1 MKNRWKTFCT
11 LEKKGVS
18 SHLLQM
24 MTAVPDVATYFLKV
38 LQVSCHK
45 FKLASYPSPEMP
57 RANLW
62 KAEISPLQMLP
73 VQKEM
78 SHP

>member
-1 MKNRWKTFCT
+1 M
-11 LEKKGVS
+11 S
-18 SHLLQM
+18 SHLLHV

-38 LQVSCHK
+38 LQVSRHK
-45 FKLASYPSPEMP
+45 FKLASYPSPEM
-57 RANLW
+57 RRLICGT
-62 KAEISPLQMLP
+62 AEISPLQMLP